1 LGLSTAINTS
11 RNRPKWYI
19 LGGHG
24 PSPAPEFFLRKSGAD
39 FVVRGEGEQTVVE
52 LLDALE
58 KGKAYQ
64 HIPGVSYPGKQFY
77 VRGTDR
83 PLMKMEDLPRPA
95 YDLFPIEYYRLASS
109 PNAGRTDFVMPVAS
123 ARGCPFRCNFCY
135 RMDPGVRL
143 RSPEDILDE
152 IVYLQMCYGI
162 TYIDFSDELL
172 MTSEARIHSLCEAFL
187 RHRQPFKWCCNGRLN
202 YASRESLELMKRAG
216 CVFVNYGIESFD
228 DEALARMNKHL
239 TCEQIVRGVENT
251 TAIGLS
257 AGLNM
262 IWGNLG
268 ENERTLRQSVEFLKK
283 YADTSQLRTIRPV
296 TPYPGSDL
304 FAYAVEHGMLK
315 DVEEFYEEKH
325 HNSDLL
331 AVNFTDLTDDQFH
344 QTLLEANKDLI
355 TTHFRRVTEETIQ
368 QARRLYCGHNT
379 SFRGFRQ
386 M

>member
-58 KGKAYQ
+58 D
-64 HIPGVSYPGKQFY
+64 GVSWDKIDGLSWMHGGRCYDNWSRK
-77 VRGTDR
+77 TM
-83 PLMKMEDLPRPA
+83 PLTNLPLPA
-95 YDLFPIEYYRLASS
+95 YDLFPIEYYRMASS
-109 PNAGRTDFVMPVAS
+109 PNALRTDFVMPVAS

-143 RSPEDILDE
+143 REPDDILDE
-152 IVYLQMCYGI
+152 IGYLQQAYGI

-172 MTSEARIHSLCEAFL
+172 MTSEARIHSLCEVFF
-187 RHRQPFKWCCNGRLN
+187 RHQRSFKWCCNGRLN

-216 CVFVNYGIESFD
+216 CVFINYGIESFD

-251 TAIGLS
+251 ITVGLS

-268 ENERTLRQSVEFLKK
+268 ESERTLWQSVEFLKK
-283 YADTSQLRTIRPV
+283 YADTSHLRTLRPV

-304 FAYAVEHGMLK
+304 FTYAVEHGLLR
-315 DVEEFYEEKH
+315 DVEEFYEERH

-331 AVNFTDLTDDQFH
+331 AVNFTDLSDEQFH
-344 QTLLEANKDLI
+344 QALMEANCELI
-355 TTHFRRVTEETIQ
+355 RTHYGKVAEETIQ
-368 QARRLYCGHNT
+368 QAQDLYTHHNNA
-379 SFRGFRQ
+379 FRGVRQ